1 MRSVIDPLT
10 NKPVTEVLGGS
21 HIGLQ
26 TYPSGCRRMAFHGGD
41 ITSYDHT
48 RRYPIVCIYGPIWSF
63 YEQVGEIAQ
72 SVFGR
77 PLSDVRDLPDGS
89 RCAVFEGGHIHQWGS
104 DAHPY
109 VSRISL
115 MFVECNSRCPSFPAS
130 ECTAASQPPP
140 PPFPFGM
147 GPNKVVSI
155 LPPSIKP

>member
-1 MRSVIDPLT
+1 MPPDINAKYEAMRSVIDPLT

-104 DAHPY
+104 DAHP
-109 VSRISL
+109 
-115 MFVECNSRCPSFPAS
+115 FPAS

-155 LPPSIKP
+155 LPPSMEP